1 MNSPTNEEL
10 LRSCLAGELPPE
22 WSHLLEREAD
32 LTGPERDLALRLA
45 ETQRFVA
52 LLGELPGEPIPR
64 HVQKATRSIAHGS
77 SRLKVWLASLWV
89 PKESPGQLRPAF
101 RGAAAAPATYEAGP
115 FELDVLRSAT
125 GALVGELLATDDERL
140 AGGTCTL
147 FGQELVRS
155 TMLTEH
161 GHFRFEDVP
170 PGTYR
175 LVLELEGQGS
185 IVVSDLSL

>member
-1 MNSPTNEEL
+1 MKRQN
-10 LRSCLAGELPPE
+10 PPE
-22 WSHLLEREAD
+22 RPTPFSR
-32 LTGPERDLALRLA
+32 RDFLRGGAL
-45 ETQRFVA
+45 V
-52 LLGELPGEPIPR
+52 
-64 HVQKATRSIAHGS
+64 
-77 SRLKVWLASLWV
+77 SL
-89 PKESPGQLRPAF
+89 
-101 RGAAAAPATYEAGP
+101 GAAAAPATYEAGP